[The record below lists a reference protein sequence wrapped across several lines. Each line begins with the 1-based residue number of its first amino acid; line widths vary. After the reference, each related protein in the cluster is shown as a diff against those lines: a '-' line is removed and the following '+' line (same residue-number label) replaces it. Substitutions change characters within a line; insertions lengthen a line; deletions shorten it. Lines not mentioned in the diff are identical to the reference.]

1 MVWKR
6 TNRYICVIS
15 VHKRNKYN
23 FNIVEYMEEKKRL
36 EEEIIELIQKIIEI
50 KKTLK
55 NIQENNNFILPSS
68 ITKKYTHIYNIN
80 IFTYI
85 KNIESYRLFVL
96 NELKN
101 VKNRLRYNH
110 YYFDD
115 IGIDKNI
122 LKDEII
128 DLYNKNE
135 LLKEYYEL
143 NNGYALI
150 DSMFKQELKNV
161 DLRNKFWYM
170 FYLQYFINFLKYVF
184 NCSNIEYRYHSKE
197 QYFLPNEYKKIHYI
211 LIYYKNGIYMLQKIM
226 EYSRN

>member
-1 MVWKR
+1 
-6 TNRYICVIS
+6 
-15 VHKRNKYN
+15 
-23 FNIVEYMEEKKRL
+23 
-36 EEEIIELIQKIIEI
+36 
-50 KKTLK
+50 
-55 NIQENNNFILPSS
+55 
-68 ITKKYTHIYNIN
+68 
-80 IFTYI
+80 
-85 KNIESYRLFVL
+85 L

-122 LKDEII
+122 LKEEII
-128 DLYNKNE
+128 DLYNKKNE

-150 DSMFKQELKNV
+150 DSMFQQELKNV

-184 NCSNIEYRYHSKE
+184 NCSNTEYRDIYSKK
-197 QYFLPNEYKKIHYI
+197 QYFLPNEYKNPLHFGYI
-211 LIYYKNGIYMLQKIM
+211 DKNGIYMLQKIM